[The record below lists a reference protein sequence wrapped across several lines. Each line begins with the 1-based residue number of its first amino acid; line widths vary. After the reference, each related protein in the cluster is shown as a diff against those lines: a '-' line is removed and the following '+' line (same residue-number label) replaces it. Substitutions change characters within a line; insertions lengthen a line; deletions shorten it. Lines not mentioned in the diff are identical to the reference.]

1 VKQRSCNP
9 CFLLVSLAV
18 LLLCQWVFG
27 VNLTAQE
34 SPAKLKLPAILGDH
48 MVIQRDV
55 PFRVWGWAPADET
68 ITVTLGTATA
78 TTQADAEGR
87 WALSLGKIPASPTP
101 LEMTVKSGSE
111 TITLKDILLG
121 DVWLCSGQ
129 SNMAHPFG
137 SCLDYTEKSAGANLP
152 EIRYFQVKSGPAEK
166 PQDDCTGQWVV
177 CTPATARGFSA
188 VGYYFGREIHQS
200 QKIPVG
206 LIGANQ
212 GASAA
217 QVWVGLDTLSAQ
229 PALKKS
235 YIEPVQSVF
244 DDPAA
249 AKAALDQWKA
259 EGGAQYEKDRAQWN
273 QDRYAALQKK
283 EPFDRPAPTPPRP
296 APRYFTDMI
305 SFPTAL
311 YNGRIHPLRHF
322 PIRGALWYQGE
333 SNAND
338 PLYDTLLTALIRNWR
353 EIWQLGDFPFLIV
366 QLPNK
371 SKQQKSADDPNAGW
385 AGIRE
390 RQLRVQQ
397 TVPNVGLAVAID
409 LGSTESPDE
418 NVNLHPPE
426 KANIGQRLALAARH
440 FAYSE
445 NLVYSGPLVEKSE
458 VVGHQIRVQFGHA
471 GDGLKIG
478 TPPPTSLTPPPPTD
492 ELRGFSIAGPDKKFV
507 SARASIEGKDTVL
520 VWSDAIP
527 EPAFVRYGW
536 QMSPV
541 VNLYNSA
548 NLPASPFRTD
558 GP

>member
-1 VKQRSCNP
+1 MNQRSIDSC
-9 CFLLVSLAV
+9 LWLVV
-18 LLLCQWVFG
+18 LMLVQWVVG
-27 VNLTAQE
+27 MDLVAQE
-34 SPAKLKLPAILGDH
+34 NPAKLKLPAILGDH

-55 PFRVWGWAPADET
+55 PFRVWGWAPAGET
-68 ITVTLGTATA
+68 ITVTLGSATG
-78 TTQADAEGR
+78 TTQTDAEGK
-87 WALSLGKIPASPTP
+87 WALSLDKLTASPTP
-101 LEMTVKSGSE
+101 MEMTVKSGSE

-137 SCLDYTEKSAGANLP
+137 GCLDYAEKSTGADLP
-152 EIRYFQVKSGPAEK
+152 EIRFFQVKSGPAEK
-166 PQDDCTGQWVV
+166 PQEDCTGQWVV
-177 CTPATARGFSA
+177 CTPASARGFSA
-188 VGYYFGREIHQS
+188 VGHYFGREIHLS

-206 LIGANQ
+206 LIGSNQ

-217 QVWVGLDTLSAQ
+217 QVWVGLNALSAQ

-244 DDPAA
+244 DDPAG

-259 EGGAQYEKDRAQWN
+259 EGGAQYEKDRAQWYM
-273 QDRYAALQKK
+273 DKYAALQKK
-283 EPFDRPAPTPPRP
+283 EPFDRPVPTPPRP
-296 APRYFTDMI
+296 APSYFTDMI
-305 SFPTAL
+305 SFPTSL

-338 PLYDTLLTALIRNWR
+338 PLYDALLTALIQNWR
-353 EIWQLGDFPFLIV
+353 ELWQLGDFPFLIV

-371 SKQQKSADDPNAGW
+371 SKQQKNADDPTAGW

-390 RQLRVQQ
+390 KQLRVHQ
-397 TVPNVGLAVAID
+397 TVPKVGLAVAID

-445 NLVYSGPLVEKSE
+445 NLVFSGPLVEKTE
-458 VVGHQIRVQFGHA
+458 VVGNKIRIQFRHA

-492 ELRGFSIAGPDKKFV
+492 ELRGFCIAGSDKKFIP
-507 SARASIEGKDTVL
+507 AKASIEGKESIL
-520 VWSDAIP
+520 VWSDALP

-541 VNLYNSA
+541 VNLYNSN

-558 GP
+558 SP